1 MTARSP
7 ASAAVD
13 EAAEIDA
20 VTGSEG
26 IHALVVRL
34 IERRRTVFPCGGT
47 AILCN
52 LIGDRARAVGI
63 HSALGTMGSK
73 GG

>member
-7 ASAAVD
+7 SSAAVD

-20 VTGSEG
+20 VTASEG

-34 IERRRTVFPCGGT
+34 IERRRAVFFCGGT

-52 LIGDRARAVGI
+52 LIVDRALAVEV